1 MHPMSCRN
9 SSRNSPAVPVTESL
23 ERRTLMAATIS
34 GAVMRDVSGNGLS
47 ADDQPLAGVVV
58 KLYRDRNA
66 NGLVDA
72 ADGAAVATKTSAAG
86 TGAFSFGGLGTG
98 AYLLQQTPGA
108 NMVRT
113 APALGDTIAVA
124 VAKKNGAYANNV
136 FADYVKDFDRS
147 ALTAVSYTINGTR
160 TVSSLAGQVAEGDTV
175 TANFTVAAGR
185 SVTLSLV
192 SYEAPAPTSNAE
204 NLQYQEV
211 FRLATGT
218 FAAGTHSLT
227 VKAPNCYFQV
237 DFVGGVAIDHFG
249 PAGSNILYGVQG
261 RLIGFA
267 NGGSAPCG
275 CGEED
280 PGREGL
286 TPGFWKNHTALWSGY
301 ATTQTLES
309 VFDVPDSLGLDDKT
323 LLEALSF
330 RGGPGVKGAAQN
342 LFRHAVAALL
352 NAQHPLVDY
361 PLAVNAIVT
370 RVNSALAG
378 NGAAA
383 IESLKDE
390 LETYNQLG
398 GGIDA
403 HGNAV

>member
-1 MHPMSCRN
+1 MTRRTLSHNTS
-9 SSRNSPAVPVTESL
+9 AVSAAEPL

-34 GAVMRDVSGNGLS
+34 GAVMRDVTGNGLS

-66 NGLVDA
+66 NGVVDA
-72 ADGAAVATKTSAAG
+72 GDGAAVATKTSAAS
-86 TGAFSFGGLGTG
+86 TGGFSFGGLATG
-98 AYLLQQTPGA
+98 KYLLQQTPGA

-113 APALGDTIAVA
+113 APALGDAIAVT
-124 VAKKNGAYANNV
+124 VAKKNATYANNV

-147 ALTAVSYTINGTR
+147 SLTAVSYTINGTR
-160 TVSSLAGQVAEGDTV
+160 TVSSLAGQVAEGDSV
-175 TANFTVAAGR
+175 TAHVTVAAGR

-204 NLQYQEV
+204 NLQLQEV
-211 FRLATGT
+211 FELATGT
-218 FAAGTHSLT
+218 FGAGAHSLT
-227 VKAPNCYFQV
+227 VKVPDCYFQV
-237 DFVGGVAIDHFG
+237 DFVGGAAIDRFG

-275 CGEED
+275 CDEDED

-286 TPGFWKNHTALWSGY
+286 TPGFWKNHTDLWSGY
-301 ATTQTLES
+301 ATGQTLES
-309 VFDVPDSLGLDDKT
+309 VFDVPDSLGLDNRT

-330 RGGPGVKGAAQN
+330 RGGPGVQGAAQN
-342 LFRHAVAALL
+342 MFRHAVAALL

-361 PLAVNAIVT
+361 PLSVSAIVT
-370 RVNSALAG
+370 RVNSAPAANNAG
-378 NGAAA
+378 A
-383 IESLKDE
+383 IASLKDE
-390 LETYNQLG
+390 LETYNQFG

-403 HGNAV
+403 HGRAV